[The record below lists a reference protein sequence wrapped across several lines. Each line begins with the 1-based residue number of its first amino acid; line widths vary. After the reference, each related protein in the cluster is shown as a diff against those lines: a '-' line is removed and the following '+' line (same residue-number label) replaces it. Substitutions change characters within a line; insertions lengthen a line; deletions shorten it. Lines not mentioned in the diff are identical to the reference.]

1 MERSPWTYKIVPY
14 HLANI
19 LWLLFNIS
27 CGEGETDVEIYNTR
41 MRPPPKKKKN
51 WQKTDNSTFIHRFPD
66 PTVVAFFFIFAE
78 TSTWNIKRKLRLH
91 AVCYHVTGWQAN
103 GGAADSADWFRRNN
117 SRGFP
122 LHKAKCG
129 TCLLTGDSIYVTRI
143 RSGGGGHCWYFR

>member
-41 MRPPPKKKKN
+41 MRPPSPKKKKKLTEN
-51 WQKTDNSTFIHRFPD
+51 WQLDIHSSVSWSDRRS
-66 PTVVAFFFIFAE
+66 FFSIFAE

-91 AVCYHVTGWQAN
+91 AVCYHETGWQAN

-129 TCLLTGDSIYVTRI
+129 TCLLTGDSIHVTRI
-143 RSGGGGHCWYFR
+143 RSGGGHCWYFQ